1 MLPSDRLQGHASPPP
16 ALLALA
22 VALLAAPPVYAA
34 AFQARLTLPD
44 ERPAAGYAVSVVGQ
58 STTVV
63 CDRDGRFVIDPAPTP
78 PFSFIA
84 SGPNGEVSAP
94 FEVAELSAGPVEITL
109 PPVARDSVTVVSGV
123 APTLETLPAGA
134 PTVVTL
140 EELEQRAPQRLYQA
154 LESVAGASKLGDGA
168 DSAPSLRGMARG
180 RTLILLDGA
189 RVSAER
195 RVGPSASFVEPESLA
210 SVEVVRGPGSVAYG
224 SDAFGGVINAV
235 TRDPEPGRFGARY
248 GVEASGGALDQQAAF
263 VAASAAAGGGHL
275 LLEGHWRTADD
286 AEAGDGVP
294 IFNSSLDNMGGAAR
308 FVRDIGP
315 GRLRLAV
322 AVDRMED
329 VGKSA
334 IDSRVN
340 TSTYPDES
348 SERFTASWL
357 GTPGGGWESLES
369 SLFYGKYHILLERDR
384 IPPAVPQHRI
394 ESTDTDAKDA
404 SFRLVGVRELGGGR
418 LQLGADAWSRFDLHA
433 RSGRV
438 DFPPGSNTGNAR
450 APIVSVDDARQLN
463 TGVFGTWSRA
473 LASSV
478 SLALGARAD
487 RVSAKNEGGVVG
499 DRSQEHTPF
508 AGNVALTFG
517 PFAGWTTTAQVARG
531 FRSPSLSD
539 RYFSGPS
546 GRGTVTGNPDLDP
559 ETSLQWDLASR
570 WTHGRSTVALYGYH
584 YEIDDLVERFGV
596 GDNFAFRNRGKATLE
611 GLELEAQTAFGARW
625 SVDVGAS
632 WSDGETDRGA
642 EIDDVTPPNGWST
655 LRWAFDRG
663 YAFGRLTSFLAH
675 DEPGPTEFERPGF
688 TVLDLGGGWHISE
701 ALELRLTVRNATDK
715 LYVAAPDSAADF
727 AVGRSVTLAVG
738 GKL

>member
-1 MLPSDRLQGHASPPP
+1 
-16 ALLALA
+16 
-22 VALLAAPPVYAA
+22 
-34 AFQARLTLPD
+34 
-44 ERPAAGYAVSVVGQ
+44 
-58 STTVV
+58 
-63 CDRDGRFVIDPAPTP
+63 
-78 PFSFIA
+78 
-84 SGPNGEVSAP
+84 
-94 FEVAELSAGPVEITL
+94 
-109 PPVARDSVTVVSGV
+109 
-123 APTLETLPAGA
+123 
-134 PTVVTL
+134 
-140 EELEQRAPQRLYQA
+140 
-154 LESVAGASKLGDGA
+154 
-168 DSAPSLRGMARG
+168 MARG

-210 SVEVVRGPGSVAYG
+210 AVEVVRGPGSVVYG
-224 SDAFGGVINAV
+224 SDVFGGVIHAV
-235 TRDPEPGRFGARY
+235 TRDPDVGAFRGRY

-263 VAASAAAGGGHL
+263 VAGSAAVAGGHL

-294 IFNSSLDNMGGAAR
+294 IYNSSLDGKGGAAR
-308 FVRDIGP
+308 FVRDVGP

-329 VGKSA
+329 VGKAA
-334 IDSRVN
+334 IDSSLN

-348 SERFTASWL
+348 SDRFTASWL
-357 GTPGGGWESLES
+357 GTPGAGWESVES
-369 SLFYGKYHILLERDR
+369 TLFYGKYHILLERDR
-384 IPPAVPQHRI
+384 FPPAVGAHRI
-394 ESTDTDAKDA
+394 ESTDNDAKDA
-404 SFRLVGVRELGGGR
+404 SFRLVGARELGGGR

-433 RSGRV
+433 ISGRV
-438 DFPPGSNTGNAR
+438 DFNAAGVGVPR
-450 APIVSVDDARQLN
+450 APIVSVDDARQLT

-473 LASSV
+473 LASNI
-478 SLALGARAD
+478 SLGLGARAD
-487 RVSAKNEGGVVG
+487 RVSTKNEGGVVG
-499 DRSQEHTPF
+499 DRSQEHTPLS
-508 AGNVALTFG
+508 GNVALTFG

-570 WTHGRSTVALYGYH
+570 YTWSLSPRGGRSTVALYAYH

-611 GLELEAQTAFGARW
+611 GLEVEAQTAVGARW

-632 WSDGETDRGA
+632 WSDGETDGGA
-642 EIDDVTPPNGWST
+642 EIDDVTPPNGWTT

-663 YAFGRLTSFLAH
+663 YAFGRVTSFLAH
-675 DEPGPTEFERPGF
+675 EEPGPTELERPGF
-688 TVLDLGGGWHISE
+688 TVLDLGGGWHFSE

-715 LYVAAPDSAADF
+715 LYVAAPDNAADF

-738 GKL
+738 GRL